1 MSKKKEY
8 IYNNI
13 VFDSKEEIEF
23 QIFLDEAKEHGLI
36 DSYIYQP
43 PSYELIPKA
52 TYKDAKGKERTLFRA
67 HNYTADWIIHP
78 TELFDELDHG
88 LKKSYDGTYIV
99 DIKGTYN
106 KNGGDRILPIH
117 AKLLYNKFG
126 LILNKIVPEE
136 FFKKANIAP
145 EGLRWNQNVKKEK
158 RLRKAFEKL
167 DSFDAFKKR
176 VNEKKE
182 TGKQININYFS

>member
-23 QIFLDEAKEHGLI
+23 QIFLDEAKQHGLI
-36 DSYIYQP
+36 KESIYQP

-52 TYKDAKGKERTLFRA
+52 TYIDAKGKEKTLFRA
-67 HNYTADWIIHP
+67 HNYTADWIIYP
-78 TELFDELDHG
+78 TELFDELPHG
-88 LKKSYDGTYIV
+88 LKKSYDGTYII

-117 AKLLYNKFG
+117 AKLLYNKYN
-126 LILNKIVPEE
+126 LILNKVVPEI
-136 FFKKANIAP
+136 FFKTANIAP
-145 EGLRWNQNVKKEK
+145 EGLRWNQNIKKEK
-158 RLRKAFEKL
+158 RLRKAFEDL
-167 DSFDAFKKR
+167 DSFEDFKRR
-176 VNEKKE
+176 VKEKKE
-182 TGKQININYFS
+182 TGKQINISYFN